1 MRISQLQRNILRV
14 LASVGQPGLR
24 VGQIAAAVK
33 RPHSTVSRSLK
44 QLEVGGYTDRE
55 NASVKIAVPGM
66 DLVREDLRP
75 VAEAVASIAASYQGL
90 HSIGYRHLK
99 NFSLIRDAAE
109 QYRRNFNVIA
119 ESAQQYHS
127 QIQQTFR
134 IFAET
139 GQALQK
145 TYAGVTR
152 LASISKD
159 LHVIGQAMQVAVRRI
174 EETFRTL
181 RPFLIEL
188 AKLPAANRAVQGK
201 LLPRGWLVSP
211 TLPVG
216 DFLWIYRELETHQLE
231 VAESNLVDHFEER
244 IQELIEETYEYQP
257 FRKRK
262 HLLDQALRAHQRS
275 EYGLAIP
282 VFLSALEGVVIESFA
297 DDKLFARRDRWIR
310 RVSVD
315 NLMEAFCEA
324 FWTTM
329 VDILW
334 KSYGLKD
341 EPPSQALNRHLIL
354 HGRSVDYDTKRN
366 SVQVVL
372 ALNYLAF
379 VIGEHIKRTSAA

>member
-1 MRISQLQRNILRV
+1 V

-181 RPFLIEL
+181 RPFLI
-188 AKLPAANRAVQGK
+188 
-201 LLPRGWLVSP
+201 
-211 TLPVG
+211 
-216 DFLWIYRELETHQLE
+216 
-231 VAESNLVDHFEER
+231 
-244 IQELIEETYEYQP
+244 
-257 FRKRK
+257 
-262 HLLDQALRAHQRS
+262 
-275 EYGLAIP
+275 
-282 VFLSALEGVVIESFA
+282 
-297 DDKLFARRDRWIR
+297 
-310 RVSVD
+310 
-315 NLMEAFCEA
+315 
-324 FWTTM
+324 
-329 VDILW
+329 
-334 KSYGLKD
+334 
-341 EPPSQALNRHLIL
+341 
-354 HGRSVDYDTKRN
+354 
-366 SVQVVL
+366 
-372 ALNYLAF
+372 
-379 VIGEHIKRTSAA
+379 